1 MLQKKPIEIWDV
13 NFDDIVSSKLIERKT
28 NFEYLIEYLDEVIR
42 PLVLI
47 LPKISR
53 YVKTLTEDEDKDKK
67 NELISFCINDGKLLK
82 KKTIWTAIEGLPN
95 IKLNTLPVYNDQY
108 IKIKIKT
115 FGDNLYANFC
125 GLIFALNLS
134 QPFLLILCLIKKLN
148 VSCKYI

>member
-13 NFDDIVSSKLIERKT
+13 NFDDIVFSKLIERKT

-42 PLVLI
+42 SLVLI
-47 LPKISR
+47 LLKISR

>member
-13 NFDDIVSSKLIERKT
+13 NFDDIVFSKLIERKT